1 MIEKVRSVD
10 AEEIL
15 SVINTTNREAYKSI
29 IPKEKFKEPILTLEE
44 LLKILDKMV
53 FYVHKSDGKIVG
65 VAALDVLDDK
75 VGKLRWVYVLPEHQR
90 KGIGTA
96 LITLLE
102 QKAVEKDL
110 RKMRLRTIGKS
121 HQAVNFYKKLG
132 YKLTGKIKE
141 IWGYDFLMEK
151 DLRLQPLDF
160 SATT

>member
-1 MIEKVRSVD
+1 MIEKVRSAD

-102 QKAVEKDL
+102 QKAVEKGL
-110 RKMRLRTIGKS
+110 RKMRLRTVGKS

-132 YKLTGKIKE
+132 YKLTGKIEE

>member
-132 YKLTGKIKE
+132 YKLTGKIEE